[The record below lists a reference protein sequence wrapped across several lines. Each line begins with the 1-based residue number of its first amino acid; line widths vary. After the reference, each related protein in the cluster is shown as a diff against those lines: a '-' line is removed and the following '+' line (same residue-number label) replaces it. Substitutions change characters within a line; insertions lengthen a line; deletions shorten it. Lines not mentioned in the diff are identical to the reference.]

1 MELEREL
8 EARGV
13 TAPDQREILS
23 AMWANEVGEVSEIDV
38 DDEKVNVITD
48 KEFDKAGWV
57 NPPKNLSK
65 SSKN

>member
-13 TAPDQREILS
+13 EKPDQRELLS
-23 AMWANEVGEVSEIDV
+23 AMWASEVGEVDEVDI

-48 KEFDKAGWV
+48 KEFDKEGWT
-57 NPPKNLSK
+57 NQGKK
-65 SSKN
+65 